1 MGLEEKLGETA
12 LDLVKNENVQ
22 NKVADLFG
30 MLLVKSIF
38 VCKFVSVKM

>member
-22 NKVADLFG
+22 NKVADLLGCFFR
-30 MLLVKSIF
+30 MRV
-38 VCKFVSVKM
+38 